1 MLIRLASILFHF
13 FFVRIYF
20 YKEVVLLMYVD
31 ASFSVEVEELLA
43 MDSFWWICILEFVLL
58 YPLVCQFTFLL
69 YFSLLLL
76 DLFGVM

>member
-1 MLIRLASILFHF
+1 
-13 FFVRIYF
+13 
-20 YKEVVLLMYVD
+20 MYVD

-76 DLFGVM
+76 DLLGVM